1 MREREGASGAKR
13 DTRGDMEKKGGGPK
27 MQVWLQKENIYFN
40 FHAKAKKPHTHTHLL
55 SLFPLHVKKA
65 PSFIL
70 SSCNLTVTGT
80 VALLSQLAGTPLSA
94 HEPQGGN
101 ICIVC
106 LHPAPG
112 AHTHTH

>member
-1 MREREGASGAKR
+1 
-13 DTRGDMEKKGGGPK
+13 
-27 MQVWLQKENIYFN
+27 MQKLKS
-40 FHAKAKKPHTHTHLL
+40 HTHTHTHLL

-112 AHTHTH
+112 AHTHTHTLIYIYVLHLHIWIKYSLAVHLHCNMLTETTISCFL